1 MVSETTMDRLINKSM
16 KHEDYHIRKRTN
28 NDKAMKISIA
38 ILLAF
43 VVLELFGAYISNS
56 LALFGDAMHLLTDAF
71 ALCIALFGF
80 WIGRKP
86 PTETYSYGFMRS
98 EVIAALFNALL
109 WFAIFAYII
118 YEAVQRLINVETVDV
133 TTMLPIAIAG
143 LIVNLIIFKV
153 LHSNHE
159 NDNINMR
166 GAILH
171 VLMDILGSIG
181 AIIGGV
187 VIYFTGWMYAD
198 PIVSVILASLILRS
212 GWKLLADC
220 VRIMM
225 MGKPDNIT
233 VKEIKNV
240 IMSGVDDIKEIHHV
254 HIWELASGQVALTA
268 HVVMIDGGS
277 CNDTIWNTKKLLI
290 ENFDITHSTIQV
302 EHNECPD
309 EELYYGKI

>member
-1 MVSETTMDRLINKSM
+1 M
-16 KHEDYHIRKRTN
+16 KHTDYHIRTKTSNER
-28 NDKAMKISIA
+28 AMKISIA
-38 ILLAF
+38 VLLSF
-43 VVLELFGAYISNS
+43 VVVELIGAHYSNS

-80 WIGRKP
+80 WIGKKP

-98 EVIAALFNALL
+98 EVIAAFFNALL
-109 WFAIFAYII
+109 WFGIFAYII
-118 YEAVQRLINVETVDV
+118 YEAIYRLINVEDVDV
-133 TTMLPIAIAG
+133 TTMLPVAIAG
-143 LIVNLIIFKV
+143 LIVNLVIFKV
-153 LHSNHE
+153 LHSHHE
-159 NDNINMR
+159 DDNINMR

-181 AIIGGV
+181 AIIGGII
-187 VIYFTGWMYAD
+187 IYFTGWMYAD
-198 PIVSVILASLILRS
+198 PIVSVLLASLILRS

-220 VRIMM
+220 IRIMM

-233 VKEIKNV
+233 EKEIEKV
-240 IMSGVDDIKEIHHV
+240 IMSEVDDIKEIHHM

-290 ENFDITHSTIQV
+290 DNFDIAHSTIQV

>member
-1 MVSETTMDRLINKSM
+1 M
-16 KHEDYHIRKRTN
+16 KHPDYHIRPRTN
-28 NDKAMKISIA
+28 NERAMKCSIV
-38 ILLAF
+38 ILLLF
-43 VVLELFGAYISNS
+43 VAVELVGAHYSNS

-71 ALCIALFGF
+71 ALGVALLGF
-80 WIGRKP
+80 WLGRWA
-86 PTETYSYGFMRS
+86 PTETYSYGFMRT

-109 WFAIFAYII
+109 WFGIFAYII
-118 YEAVQRLINVETVDV
+118 YEAIHRLINVETVDIS
-133 TTMLPIAIAG
+133 TMIPVAVAG

-153 LHSNHE
+153 LHSSHHD
-159 NDNINMR
+159 DNINMR

-181 AIIGGV
+181 AIIGGI

-198 PIVSVILASLILRS
+198 PIVSVLLASLILRS

-220 VRIMM
+220 IRIMM
-225 MGKPDNIT
+225 MGKPDNISE
-233 VKEIKNV
+233 KEIEKV
-240 IMSGVDDIKEIHHV
+240 IMSGVYDIKEIHHM

-290 ENFDITHSTIQV
+290 DNFGIAHSTIQV

>member
-1 MVSETTMDRLINKSM
+1 M
-16 KHEDYHIRKRTN
+16 KHHDYHIRTKAN
-28 NDKAMKISIA
+28 NERAMKISIA
-38 ILLAF
+38 VILTF
-43 VVLELFGAYISNS
+43 VVVELVGAHYSNS
-56 LALFGDAMHLLTDAF
+56 LALFGDAMHLLTDAL
-71 ALCIALFGF
+71 ALGIALFGF
-80 WIGRKP
+80 WIGRQP
-86 PTETYSYGFMRS
+86 PTETYSYGYMRS
-98 EVIAALFNALL
+98 EVIAAFFNALL
-109 WFAIFAYII
+109 WFGIFTYII
-118 YEAVQRLINVETVDV
+118 YEAIHRLINVEVVDIS
-133 TTMLPIAIAG
+133 TMIPIAIAG

-153 LHSNHE
+153 LHSHNDT
-159 NDNINMR
+159 DNINMR

-181 AIIGGV
+181 AIIGGI

-198 PIVSVILASLILRS
+198 PIVSVLLASLILRS
-212 GWKLLADC
+212 GWKLLVDC
-220 VRIMM
+220 IRIMM

-233 VKEIKNV
+233 EKEIEKV

-277 CNDTIWNTKKLLI
+277 CNDTIWNTKRVLI
-290 ENFDITHSTIQV
+290 DNFGIAHSTIQV

>member
-1 MVSETTMDRLINKSM
+1 M
-16 KHEDYHIRKRTN
+16 KHHDYHIRTKAN
-28 NDKAMKISIA
+28 NERAMKISIA
-38 ILLAF
+38 VILIF
-43 VVLELFGAYISNS
+43 VVVELVGAHYSNS
-56 LALFGDAMHLLTDAF
+56 LALFGDAMHLLTDAL
-71 ALCIALFGF
+71 ALGIALFGF
-80 WIGRKP
+80 WIGRQP

-109 WFAIFAYII
+109 WFGIFAYII
-118 YEAVQRLINVETVDV
+118 YEAIYRLINVEVVDIS
-133 TTMLPIAIAG
+133 TMIPIAIAG

-153 LHSNHE
+153 LHSHNDT
-159 NDNINMR
+159 DNINMR

-181 AIIGGV
+181 AIIGGI

-198 PIVSVILASLILRS
+198 PIVSVLLASLILRS
-212 GWKLLADC
+212 GWKLLVDC
-220 VRIMM
+220 IRIMM

-233 VKEIKNV
+233 EKEIEKV

-277 CNDTIWNTKKLLI
+277 CNDTIWNTKRVLI
-290 ENFDITHSTIQV
+290 DNFGIAHSTIQV

>member
-1 MVSETTMDRLINKSM
+1 M
-16 KHEDYHIRKRTN
+16 KHHDYHIRTKAN
-28 NDKAMKISIA
+28 NERAMKISIA
-38 ILLAF
+38 VILTF
-43 VVLELFGAYISNS
+43 VVVELVGAHYSNS
-56 LALFGDAMHLLTDAF
+56 LALFGDAMHLLTDAL
-71 ALCIALFGF
+71 ALGIALFGF
-80 WIGRKP
+80 WIGRQP

-109 WFAIFAYII
+109 WFGIFAYII
-118 YEAVQRLINVETVDV
+118 YEAIYRLINVEVVDIS
-133 TTMLPIAIAG
+133 TMIPIAIAG

-153 LHSNHE
+153 LHSHNDT
-159 NDNINMR
+159 DNINMR

-181 AIIGGV
+181 AIIGGI

-198 PIVSVILASLILRS
+198 PIVSVLLASLILRS
-212 GWKLLADC
+212 GWKLLVDC
-220 VRIMM
+220 IRIMM

-233 VKEIKNV
+233 EKEIEKV

-277 CNDTIWNTKKLLI
+277 CNDTIWNTKRVLI
-290 ENFDITHSTIQV
+290 DNFGIAHSTIQV

>member
-1 MVSETTMDRLINKSM
+1 M
-16 KHEDYHIRKRTN
+16 KHPDYHMRTQSN
-28 NDKAMKISIA
+28 NEHAMKISIA
-38 ILLAF
+38 VLLTF
-43 VVLELFGAYISNS
+43 VVVELVGAHYSNS

-71 ALCIALFGF
+71 ALCVALLGF
-80 WIGRKP
+80 WLGRKP
-86 PTETYSYGFMRS
+86 PTETYSYGFMRT

-109 WFAIFAYII
+109 WFGIFAYII
-118 YEAVQRLINVETVDV
+118 YEAIHRLVYVETVDIS
-133 TTMLPIAIAG
+133 TMIPVAVAG
-143 LIVNLIIFKV
+143 LVVNLVIFKV
-153 LHSNHE
+153 LHSHHE
-159 NDNINMR
+159 HDNINMR

-187 VIYFTGWMYAD
+187 IIYFTDWMYAD
-198 PIVSVILASLILRS
+198 PIVSVLLASLILRS

-220 VRIMM
+220 IRIMM
-225 MGKPDNIT
+225 MGKPDNISE
-233 VKEIKNV
+233 KEIEKV
-240 IMSGVDDIKEIHHV
+240 IMSGVDDVKEVHHM

-277 CNDTIWNTKKLLI
+277 CNNTIWNTKKLLI
-290 ENFDITHSTIQV
+290 DNFGIAHSTIQV

>member
-1 MVSETTMDRLINKSM
+1 M
-16 KHEDYHIRKRTN
+16 KHHDYHIRTKAN
-28 NDKAMKISIA
+28 NERAMKISIA
-38 ILLAF
+38 VILTF
-43 VVLELFGAYISNS
+43 VVVELVGAHYSNS
-56 LALFGDAMHLLTDAF
+56 LALFGDAMHLLTDAL
-71 ALCIALFGF
+71 ALGIALFGF
-80 WIGRKP
+80 WIGRQP

-109 WFAIFAYII
+109 WFGIFTYII
-118 YEAVQRLINVETVDV
+118 YEAIHRLINVEVVDIS
-133 TTMLPIAIAG
+133 TMIPIAIAG

-153 LHSNHE
+153 LHSHNDT
-159 NDNINMR
+159 DNINMR

-181 AIIGGV
+181 AIIGGI

-198 PIVSVILASLILRS
+198 PIVSVLLASLILRS
-212 GWKLLADC
+212 GWKLLVDC
-220 VRIMM
+220 IRIMM

-233 VKEIKNV
+233 EKEIEKV

-277 CNDTIWNTKKLLI
+277 CNDTIWNTKRVLI
-290 ENFDITHSTIQV
+290 DNFGIAHSTIQV

>member
-1 MVSETTMDRLINKSM
+1 M
-16 KHEDYHIRKRTN
+16 KHPDYHIRPRTN
-28 NDKAMKISIA
+28 NERAMKCSIV
-38 ILLAF
+38 IL
-43 VVLELFGAYISNS
+43 VGAHYSNS

-71 ALCIALFGF
+71 ALGVALLGF
-80 WIGRKP
+80 WLGRWA
-86 PTETYSYGFMRS
+86 PTETYSYGFMRT

-109 WFAIFAYII
+109 WFGIFAYII
-118 YEAVQRLINVETVDV
+118 YEAIHRLINVETVDIS
-133 TTMLPIAIAG
+133 TMIPVAVAG

-153 LHSNHE
+153 LHSSHHD
-159 NDNINMR
+159 DNINMR

-181 AIIGGV
+181 AIIGGI

-198 PIVSVILASLILRS
+198 PIVSVLLASLILRS

-220 VRIMM
+220 IRIMM
-225 MGKPDNIT
+225 MGKPDNISE
-233 VKEIKNV
+233 KEIEKV
-240 IMSGVDDIKEIHHV
+240 IMSGVYDIKEIHHM

-290 ENFDITHSTIQV
+290 DNFGIAHSTIQV